1 MGVAYAKCGDA
12 FYTWDLYTG
21 VRYMQSGTLCNG
33 KIAYMENIVV
43 VADRTQLLSGTAHP
57 MLYAPNELPK
67 LPDGNGDGSA
77 GGEQAVDCGSCC
89 SHHHRYYCCAWRLF
103 ARGCRGSSLVCA
115 GVLCC
120 LVSKR
125 IQLTTESRA

>member
-57 MLYAPNELPK
+57 NALRAQRAAEA
-67 LPDGNGDGSA
+67 A
-77 GGEQAVDCGSCC
+77 GRE
-89 SHHHRYYCCAWRLF
+89 R
-103 ARGCRGSSLVCA
+103 
-115 GVLCC
+115 
-120 LVSKR
+120 
-125 IQLTTESRA
+125 